1 MLIHPVKH
9 DVGHLRITDQM
20 VAVVAILIELMKV
33 NIIQTRATIKH
44 AVIALSVA
52 VLALLLQIQTQTGIA
67 ARRRKILA
75 LMSLFTGCR

>member
-1 MLIHPVKH
+1 MRIVKAIHTTAMYQMLIHPVKH

-44 AVIALSVA
+44 AVIDDEPFEMEYAKRFTV
-52 VLALLLQIQTQTGIA
+52 
-67 ARRRKILA
+67 
-75 LMSLFTGCR
+75 FTGTP